1 MGAGTPRPRQC
12 DPVAALMAA
21 FVVGSGAGVEVSG
34 AAIGASVEDSTVVPE
49 AEVTV
54 AATAGSAAHPVHRA
68 DLATAEAEAEADTAA
83 DLTVIAE
90 TMEEAVDTA
99 DAMMTDPVA
108 ASAAVSIDL
117 ALVATLSPLDLD
129 TATAVAVVGI
139 ATEAMTIAETTPGS
153 AHTRAVRATRESGN
167 CVDTND
173 NGISMLP
180 AVLWWVS

>member
-54 AATAGSAAHPVHRA
+54 AATAGSAAHPMHRA
-68 DLATAEAEAEADTAA
+68 DLATAEAEADTAA

-99 DAMMTDPVA
+99 DAMMTDLVA

-173 NGISMLP
+173 NGTSMLP